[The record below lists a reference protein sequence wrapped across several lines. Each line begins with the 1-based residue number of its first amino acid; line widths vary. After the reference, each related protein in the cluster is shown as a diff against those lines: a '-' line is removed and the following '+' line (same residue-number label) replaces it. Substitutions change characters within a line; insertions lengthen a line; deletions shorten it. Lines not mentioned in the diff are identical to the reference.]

1 MKVSIK
7 LLTTYRKKLPEG
19 IKGNTCTLEFPDRI
33 SVAEVLAY
41 FDIPY
46 DSSSVVLVNGQS
58 PESNQRL
65 TEGDEVCVYSAMAGG

>member
-19 IKGNTCTLEFPDRI
+19 SEGNTCAMEFPDET
-33 SVAEVLAY
+33 SVADVLAY
-41 FDIPY
+41 FEIPF

-58 PESNQRL
+58 PEGDQCL